1 MGTLLVRN
9 TRVLVTMDDARRKI
23 SGGEMLIRDGFI
35 EAIGERNS
43 LAQQADEV
51 ADLSGHI
58 VLPGFVNTHHHLY
71 QSLDRA
77 YAASQNKSMT
87 DARGSHACGRARVGR
102 DRAIGVHHRCGSP
115 RSVPSGRQRGLID
128 ETTWAGAVQSMKV
141 VSVAPSSATKTAM
154 SSAGSVELAFSEMRW
169 VAPGGSKKLSPTLKV
184 STGPPASCERIV
196 PAVT

>member
-9 TRVLVTMDDARRKI
+9 TRVLVTMDDARREI
-23 SGGEMLIRDGFI
+23 SGGEMRIRDGFI

-77 YAASQNKSMT
+77 YPASQNKSMLP
-87 DARGSHACGRARVGR
+87 DPSLLDRVWC
-102 DRAIGVHHRCGSP
+102 AFQP
-115 RSVPSGRQRGLID
+115 R
-128 ETTWAGAVQSMKV
+128 
-141 VSVAPSSATKTAM
+141 
-154 SSAGSVELAFSEMRW
+154 
-169 VAPGGSKKLSPTLKV
+169 
-184 STGPPASCERIV
+184 
-196 PAVT
+196 